1 MGSVEDILHNAW
13 GFSSHNLCGHSLN
26 NTVTVKTVKG
36 RGRCGEYEI
45 RISEEDLENLLI
57 DNGVDPEVIDEI
69 MDDVK

>member
-1 MGSVEDILHNAW
+1 MVRPIKQVP
-13 GFSSHNLCGHSLN
+13 SLN
-26 NTVTVKTVKG
+26 NTVTVKG
-36 RGRCGEYEI
+36 SGRCGEYEI

>member
-1 MGSVEDILHNAW
+1 MLFRS
-13 GFSSHNLCGHSLN
+13 
-26 NTVTVKTVKG
+26 
-36 RGRCGEYEI
+36 GRCGEYEI